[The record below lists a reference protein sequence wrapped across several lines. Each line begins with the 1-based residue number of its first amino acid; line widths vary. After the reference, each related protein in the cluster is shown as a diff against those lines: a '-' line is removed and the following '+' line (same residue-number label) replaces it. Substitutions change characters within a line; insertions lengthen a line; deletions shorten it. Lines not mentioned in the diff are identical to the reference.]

1 MWDINRYTVLAFG
14 ILVVDQMLD
23 LLIELALPIGA
34 SAMLIVDWLGV
45 TRFDGP
51 SGGALDTNGF
61 FTLLAIVLIPFFLR
75 WKMHDTSDAL
85 YGVGISLLIGGLLGN
100 LADGFRVG
108 YPVDYLVIGT
118 AFNLADLALLT
129 GASVMIY
136 RVWRKDE
143 RVENS

>member
-23 LLIELALPIGA
+23 LLVEVVLPIGA
-34 SAMLIVDWLGV
+34 SVMFIGGWLGV

-61 FTLLAIVLIPFFLR
+61 FTLLAIVLIPFFVR
-75 WKMHDTSDAL
+75 WKIRPTSDAL
-85 YGVGISLLIGGLLGN
+85 YGIGISLLIGGLLGN

-129 GASVMIY
+129 GASVMIC
-136 RVWRKDE
+136 RLRRKDD
-143 RVENS
+143 RIKNN